1 MDPLAALVDWVE
13 KGEAPTTLDGARLD
27 ENGATTAAQP
37 ICPYPTVARWDGQG
51 DPTTAASISAPKRL
65 ACPAECRYARIA
77 SGHAVEPA

>member
-51 DPTTAASISAPKRL
+51 DPNDGGIYQCAEATRL
-65 ACPAECRYARIA
+65 
-77 SGHAVEPA
+77 SG